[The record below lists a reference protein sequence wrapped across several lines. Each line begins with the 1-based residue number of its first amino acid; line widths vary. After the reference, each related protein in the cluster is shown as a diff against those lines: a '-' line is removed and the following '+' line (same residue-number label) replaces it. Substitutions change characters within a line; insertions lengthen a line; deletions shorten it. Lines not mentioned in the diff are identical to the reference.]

1 MEYVYD
7 IVLNFREEYYDFYE
21 WHPTDRIINIKRVPI
36 YKISNTDY
44 LNIKNNT
51 VTIDKTSIP
60 KNNKIILLT
69 CGIEVMGILLN
80 NNGNVIKKSSLIFE
94 EADDILEDKDSI
106 PNIDIKYEIIKKNKI
121 TNISRS
127 SKEKISFIN
136 NYLKKLDKV
145 KDEYL
150 YKYIYYEIF
159 NKEEKDIDIIIKDI
173 KKIAK
178 ENIALLYSSIK
189 KVNLELKR

>member
-44 LNIKNNT
+44 LNIKNYT

-106 PNIDIKYEIIKKNKI
+106 TNIDIKYEIIKKNKI

-159 NKEEKDIDIIIKDI
+159 NKEEEDIDIIIKDI